1 MNKPMMKH
9 VMEPLNNSR
18 GATAV
23 MVAMMLTV
31 LLAMAA
37 AAIDIGHALVAR
49 NELQNVSDAAA
60 LAGTRALGII
70 YEGMTNAEQQS
81 YVLTGGDQAIVEAA
95 VQATANA
102 NSAAGV
108 AITIN
113 ASDIAIGIWNPA
125 TRTHTPTVNQPKAVR
140 VLSRRDASA
149 NGAISTFFG
158 SVIGMT
164 NVSVGAVATADMT
177 AVGQTAPGQLDV
189 PFAISEYY
197 FTQFGCGDAIQF
209 YPNDGTPQA
218 CAAWQT
224 FDQSPSNANTLRNII
239 DGMIAGTYQ
248 SPATAP
254 GDSLNFINGNVASA
268 FPNLINLYNA
278 QERCQRLLGCLRACV
293 SISGLHSAQRGDSDH
308 RVCRSPDHECPRRA
322 EFSDLGDH
330 PVQHI
335 RGEYHRRRTTVWAG
349 PFNDSRSCRIIRTT
363 EGISSHGSIDC
374 GVD

>member
-1 MNKPMMKH
+1 MNKPVMKH
-9 VMEPLNNSR
+9 VIEPLNNSR
-18 GATAV
+18 GVTAV

-31 LLAMAA
+31 LLAMGA

-49 NELQNVSDAAA
+49 NELQNVSDSAA

-113 ASDIAIGIWNPA
+113 AADIAIGTWNPA
-125 TRTHTPTVNQPKAVR
+125 TRVHTPTVNQPKAVR

-149 NGAISTFFG
+149 NGAISTFLG
-158 SVIGMT
+158 GVIGMT
-164 NVSVGAVATADMT
+164 SVSVSAVATADLT

-197 FTQFGCGDAIQF
+197 FTQFGCGDSIKF

-218 CAAWQT
+218 CSAWQT
-224 FDQSPSNANTLRNII
+224 FDQTPSNANTLRNII
-239 DGMIAGTYQ
+239 DGMIDGTYQ
-248 SPATAP
+248 SPATVP

-278 QERCQRLLGCLRACV
+278 KKDPSTGYWDVFVPVYQ
-293 SISGLHSAQRGDSDH
+293 
-308 RVCRSPDHECPRRA
+308 SPDCTPPNGAIPIIGYA
-322 EFSDLGDH
+322 EARITNVQGAPNFLISATILCNIFEGNTTGGGPPYG
-330 PVQHI
+330 PVLSTI
-335 RGEYHRRRTTVWAG
+335 PGLVE
-349 PFNDSRSCRIIRTT
+349 
-363 EGISSHGSIDC
+363 
-374 GVD
+374 

>member
-9 VMEPLNNSR
+9 VMEPLNNSH
-18 GATAV
+18 GVTAV
-23 MVAMMLTV
+23 MVAVMMTV

-81 YVLTGGDQAIVEAA
+81 YVLTGGDQATVVAA

-108 AITIN
+108 AINITP
-113 ASDIAIGIWNPA
+113 SDIAIGTWNPA

-140 VLSRRDASA
+140 VLSRRDPSA

-164 NVSVGAVATADMT
+164 SLSVGAVATADMT

-197 FTQFGCGDAIQF
+197 FTQFGCGDSIKF

-224 FDQSPSNANTLRNII
+224 FNQTPSNASTLRAII

-254 GDSLNFINGNVASA
+254 GDSLNFTNGNVASA
-268 FPNLINLYNA
+268 FPHLINLYN
-278 QERCQRLLGCLRACV
+278 LKK
-293 SISGLHSAQRGDSDH
+293 DSNGYWD
-308 RVCRSPDHECPRRA
+308 VFVPVYQSPDCAPPNGAIPIIGYA
-322 EFSDLGDH
+322 EARITNVQGAPNFLISATILCNIFEGNTTGGGPPFG
-330 PVQHI
+330 PVLSTI
-335 RGEYHRRRTTVWAG
+335 PGLVE
-349 PFNDSRSCRIIRTT
+349 
-363 EGISSHGSIDC
+363 
-374 GVD
+374 